1 MSGDQPSASEPVES
15 PIELIVSPEQAGMRF
30 DVYLAAQFPTHS
42 RVMLRKVINAAA
54 AKVDGLRVKAAHRL
68 RAGERISVTL
78 PALAKEG
85 PQPEDIPLEILYE
98 DDAIAVINKPPG
110 MVVHPAKG
118 HWSGTLTA
126 ALQFHFDRLSKAGGP
141 QRPGVVHRL
150 DRDTSGVIV
159 IAKTDSAHFQLSHQ
173 FEHRQ
178 VEKEYFA
185 LCAGMPDLDR
195 DVVDSPIGAHP
206 HQREKMAI
214 RRDHTTSREAQT
226 YLRSGGTLRRLRGRE
241 STAQNR
247 PHAPDPLA
255 PGEHRLSRALRS
267 PVRRP
272 RYDHSR
278 RNPPR
283 PQRRSDSLGS
293 PGTACSAPETSSS
306 HHRRAAG
313 IHSTLAARHRS
324 GTDGTACPSSKLKSE
339 EQQEVNHNDTKGTKE
354 NGK

>member
-1 MSGDQPSASEPVES
+1 MSGDQPSASEPVEL
-15 PIELIVSPEQAGMRF
+15 PIELTVAPEQAGMRL
-30 DVYLAAQFPTHS
+30 DAYLAAQFPTHS

-68 RAGERISVTL
+68 RAGERVSVTL

-85 PQPEDIPLEILYE
+85 PQPEDIPLAILYE

-126 ALQFHFDRLSKAGGP
+126 ALQFHFDRLSSAGGP

-159 IAKTDSAHFQLSHQ
+159 IAKTDVAHFQLSNQ

-185 LCAGMPDLDR
+185 LCAGVPDLDR

-226 YLRSGGTLRRLRGRE
+226 YYEVVERFDGFAAVKALPKTGRTHQIRLHLASIGCPVLCDRLYGGRATITRGEIRRDPSDDLILLDRQALHARRLKLNHPTTGE
-241 STAQNR
+241 PLEFTA
-247 PHAPDPLA
+247 PLPPDIEAVLT
-255 PGEHRLSRALRS
+255 ELRAYRQS
-267 PVRRP
+267 
-272 RYDHSR
+272 
-278 RNPPR
+278 
-283 PQRRSDSLGS
+283 
-293 PGTACSAPETSSS
+293 GTAK
-306 HHRRAAG
+306 
-313 IHSTLAARHRS
+313 S
-324 GTDGTACPSSKLKSE
+324 GKK
-339 EQQEVNHNDTKGTKE
+339 
-354 NGK
+354 